1 MTPLSSPQVSA
12 QCALSHAHSS
22 NPRPGLCKGTA
33 TGPQNNNARILIKPG
48 PRAGREWDALPIFII
63 LESGDCITFAMPDGP
78 HRRGEGGG
86 AYAYAPARHS
96 AVFLFG
102 RLRRWTRDR
111 GCDLAHLI
119 LRFCRNK
126 FFARSACV
134 VDLMRLFFLG
144 DAQAARLLIIRC
156 LSILQQE
163 KTPRRAC
170 FI

>member
-1 MTPLSSPQVSA
+1 MRGYPMRILRTLALVSA
-12 QCALSHAHSS
+12 KERLLGLKTTTQAGPLRGGIRTLYQFSSFLS
-22 NPRPGLCKGTA
+22 PGTA
-33 TGPQNNNARILIKPG
+33 TAVLLR
-48 PRAGREWDALPIFII
+48 
-63 LESGDCITFAMPDGP
+63 MPDGP

-126 FFARSACV
+126 FFARV
-134 VDLMRLFFLG
+134 GVRG
-144 DAQAARLLIIRC
+144 Q
-156 LSILQQE
+156 
-163 KTPRRAC
+163 
-170 FI
+170 

>member
-1 MTPLSSPQVSA
+1 MRGYPMRILRTLALVSA
-12 QCALSHAHSS
+12 
-22 NPRPGLCKGTA
+22 KEA
-33 TGPQNNNARILIKPG
+33 TGPQNKNARLVISRAVRGRPG
-48 PRAGREWDALPIFII
+48 TATAVLLR
-63 LESGDCITFAMPDGP
+63 MPDGP

-96 AVFLFG
+96 SVFLFG

-170 FI
+170 CSPWRRDGSITPQDALRAKLIAR

>member
-1 MTPLSSPQVSA
+1 MRGYPMRILRTLALVSA
-12 QCALSHAHSS
+12 
-22 NPRPGLCKGTA
+22 KGWA
-33 TGPQNNNARILIKPG
+33 TGPQNINTRLVISRAVRGRPG
-48 PRAGREWDALPIFII
+48 TATAVLLR
-63 LESGDCITFAMPDGP
+63 MPDGP

-126 FFARSACV
+126 FFARV
-134 VDLMRLFFLG
+134 GVHG
-144 DAQAARLLIIRC
+144 Q
-156 LSILQQE
+156 
-163 KTPRRAC
+163 
-170 FI
+170 

>member
-1 MTPLSSPQVSA
+1 MSRAARGRGGIRTLYQFASFLSP
-12 QCALSHAHSS
+12 
-22 NPRPGLCKGTA
+22 GTA
-33 TGPQNNNARILIKPG
+33 TAVLLR
-48 PRAGREWDALPIFII
+48 
-63 LESGDCITFAMPDGP
+63 MPDGP

-102 RLRRWTRDR
+102 PLRRWTRDR

-170 FI
+170 CSPWRRDGSITPQDALRAKLIAR